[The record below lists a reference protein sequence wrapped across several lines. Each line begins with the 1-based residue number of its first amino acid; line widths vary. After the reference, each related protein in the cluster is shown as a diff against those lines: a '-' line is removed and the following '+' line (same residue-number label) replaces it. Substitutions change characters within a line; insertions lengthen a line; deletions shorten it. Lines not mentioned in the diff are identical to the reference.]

1 MLVKNWMS
9 KPVITVDIND
19 SMQKAIKIFKEN
31 NINMIPVLDRGNL
44 IGVIT
49 ESDVLREGQLIGV
62 ITESDLK
69 KATSSGKTSINVN
82 ELIYLAATRIK
93 LEGLV
98 TRDPITVSEDLTVE
112 ETAEILLAKKLSGVP
127 VVNAQGALVGI
138 ITQHDLFKALISLT
152 GVSKRGIQFAL
163 LVEDRPGAI
172 KEVTDI
178 IRNYGCRMSSILS
191 SYDRAPTGFRN
202 VYIRFFQID
211 RKKLPLLQK
220 EIKEKAKI
228 LYMVDHR
235 ENKREIFSD

>member
-9 KPVITVDIND
+9 KPVITIDIND

-69 KATSSGKTSINVN
+69 KATSSGKVSINVN

-152 GVSKRGIQFAL
+152 GVSKRGIQLAL
-163 LVEDRPGAI
+163 RLEDRPGAI
-172 KEVTDI
+172 KEITDI

-211 RKKLPLLQK
+211 RKKLLQLQN
-220 EIKEKAKI
+220 EVKEKAKI
-228 LYMVDHR
+228 LYVVDHR
-235 ENKREIFSD
+235 ENKREIYQD

>member
-19 SMQKAIKIFKEN
+19 SMQKVISAFREN

-44 IGVIT
+44 VGVIT
-49 ESDVLREGQLIGV
+49 ERDVLKEGQLIGV

-69 KATSSGKTSINVN
+69 KATTSGKTSINVN

-98 TRDPITVSEDLTVE
+98 TRDPITVAEDLTVE
-112 ETAEILLAKKLSGVP
+112 ETAEILLAKKISGVP
-127 VVNAQGALVGI
+127 VVNAQGALVGV
-138 ITQHDLFKALISLT
+138 ITQHDLFRSLISLT
-152 GVSKRGIQFAL
+152 GLRKRGIQLAL
-163 LVEDRPGAI
+163 RLKDKPGAI
-172 KEVTDI
+172 KEITDI

-191 SYDRAPTGFRN
+191 SYERAPSGFRN

-220 EIKEKAKI
+220 EIEEKTKI
-228 LYMVDHR
+228 LYIVDHR
-235 ENKREIFSD
+235 ENKRELYSV